1 MYAILICYLDKEKGS
16 LGSTGQTTKLHL
28 ILAATFKKSGSS
40 QFNIQ
45 NYTDFECLPYQL
57 ILFIRE
63 KGQQVPGDKLL
74 NYTYFLQQPWKK
86 SGGPQV
92 KLQNY
97 TDFECM
103 PYHLIIFIREKGHYV
118 PQDKLLNYT

>member
-1 MYAILICYLDKEKGS
+1 M
-16 LGSTGQTTKLHL
+16 GSTGQTTKLHWL
-28 ILAATFKKSGSS
+28 WVYAIYVKV
-40 QFNIQ
+40 
-45 NYTDFECLPYQL
+45 PY
-57 ILFIRE
+57 RG

-74 NYTYFLQQPWKK
+74 NYTLYLQQPWKK

-103 PYHLIIFIREKGHYV
+103 PYQFVIFIREKGH
-118 PQDKLLNYT
+118 